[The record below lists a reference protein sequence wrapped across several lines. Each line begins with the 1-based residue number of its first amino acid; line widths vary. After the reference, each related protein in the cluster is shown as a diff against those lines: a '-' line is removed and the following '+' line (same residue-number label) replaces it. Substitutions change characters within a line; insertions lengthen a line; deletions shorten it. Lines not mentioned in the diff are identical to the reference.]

1 MSQRNRAGRNSPCPC
16 GSGRKF
22 KHCHERSARKAA
34 KTAGGKASARLLEL
48 GGPLLD
54 APDLSDEE
62 FLVRLKFVMSA
73 WNIAVL
79 EASASDTS
87 EVRATLRAMDME
99 SQLDDF
105 VRAKIRMYPDDLRY
119 LIDVIVT
126 TQPDGERF
134 AQVISST

>member
-1 MSQRNRAGRNSPCPC
+1 MSQRNRVGRNSPCPC

-22 KHCHERSARKAA
+22 KHCHERSARAA
-34 KTAGGKASARLLEL
+34 VETAGGKASARLLEL

-54 APDLSDEE
+54 DPDLSDEE
-62 FLVRLKFVMSA
+62 FKLRLKFVMSA

-99 SQLDDF
+99 SQLDDL
-105 VRAKIRMYPDDLRY
+105 VQAKIRMYPDDLRY
-119 LIDVIVT
+119 LMNVIVT

-134 AQVISST
+134 VQVISST